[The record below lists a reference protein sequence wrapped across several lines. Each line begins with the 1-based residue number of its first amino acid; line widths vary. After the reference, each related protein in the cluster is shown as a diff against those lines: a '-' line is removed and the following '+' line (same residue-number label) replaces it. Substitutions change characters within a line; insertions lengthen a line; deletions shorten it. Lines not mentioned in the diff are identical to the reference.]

1 LLLADVDAERAT
13 ALADAL
19 GAKVVR
25 AGDVIGTEC
34 DVFAPCATGKVL
46 SEDTIPLLRC
56 RAIAG
61 AANNQLTTAEDGDRL
76 RDAGILFAPD
86 FVVNAGGVIHL
97 AGRETLGWDDA
108 TTASRL
114 EAIGDSLL
122 AIFDR
127 AEREALSPATAA
139 DRVAR
144 ERVAV
149 ARGE

>member
-1 LLLADVDAERAT
+1 M
-13 ALADAL
+13 
-19 GAKVVR
+19 
-25 AGDVIGTEC
+25 
-34 DVFAPCATGKVL
+34 
-46 SEDTIPLLRC
+46 
-56 RAIAG
+56 
-61 AANNQLTTAEDGDRL
+61 
-76 RDAGILFAPD
+76 
-86 FVVNAGGVIHL
+86 NAGGVIHL

-122 AIFDR
+122 EIFDR
-127 AEREALSPATAA
+127 AEREGLSPARAA